1 MSNLKET
8 IEKFQSI
15 QLAKKRLDF
24 VNSELA
30 DKEAKLEALNKT
42 WRKEYADVE
51 ALEKLSLK
59 SVFTKILGDKEA
71 QLELERQEY
80 LAAFMKFEQYKK
92 TLDILY
98 FEKDVLVGKVES
110 LDLVKAELEQL
121 MEKRKAEL
129 IANKTP
135 EGKVILDL
143 DKELTTK
150 FHYRKETLEAFE
162 MGRSTMQHLVELSN
176 HLKKAKNWGRWD
188 MASSK
193 GGVTKIMKHSAID
206 SARRLLPQT
215 QHLLNTFKKELTDV
229 YGRQDYDVNLNMD
242 DLSSFTNVFFN
253 NLISDWIVQK
263 KINNA
268 MANVNS
274 VADYIKRTM
283 DSLELEV
290 KKLEK
295 TIIKIED
302 RKKEIVLES

>member
-1 MSNLKET
+1 MSKLKET

-15 QLAKKRLDF
+15 QLAQKRLDF

-30 DKEAKLEALNKT
+30 DKEAKLEGLNKS

-51 ALEKLSLK
+51 ELEKLSLK

-80 LAAFMKFEQYKK
+80 LSAFMKFEQYKK

-98 FEKDVLVGKVES
+98 FEKEVLVGKVES
-110 LDLVKAELEQL
+110 LDVVKAELDQL

-129 IANKTP
+129 IANRTP

-143 DKELTTK
+143 ENELKTK

-188 MASSK
+188 MASNK
-193 GGVTKIMKHSAID
+193 GGVSKIMKHSAID

-229 YGRQDYDVNLNMD
+229 YGRQNYDINLNMD
-242 DLSSFTNVFFN
+242 DLSGFANMFFN

-283 DSLELEV
+283 DALELEV
-290 KKLEK
+290 KKLEEA
-295 TIIKIED
+295 IIKIED
-302 RKKEIVLES
+302 RKKEIVIES

>member
-1 MSNLKET
+1 MSELKET

-15 QLAKKRLDF
+15 QLAQKRLDF
-24 VNSELA
+24 VNAELA
-30 DKEAKLEALNKT
+30 DKEAKLEDLNKS
-42 WRKEYADVE
+42 WRKEYEDVE
-51 ALEKLSLK
+51 SLEKLSLK

-80 LAAFMKFEQYKK
+80 LAAFMKYEQYKK

-98 FEKDVLVGKVES
+98 FEKDVLVQKVES
-110 LDLVKAELEQL
+110 LDIVKAKLEQL
-121 MEKRKAEL
+121 VAKRKAEL

-135 EGKVILDL
+135 EGKVIL
-143 DKELTTK
+143 ELEQELRTK

-162 MGRSTMQHLVELSN
+162 MGRSTMQHLVELSG
-176 HLKKAKNWGRWD
+176 HLKKAKDWGRWD
-188 MASSK
+188 MASNKRGMSK
-193 GGVTKIMKHSAID
+193 MMKHSAIE

-215 QHLLNTFKKELTDV
+215 QHLLNAFKKELTDV
-229 YGRQDYDVNLNMD
+229 YGRQNYEVNLNMD
-242 DLSSFTNVFFN
+242 DLSSFSNVFFN

-268 MANVNS
+268 LANVHS

-283 DSLELEV
+283 DSLELEI
-290 KKLEK
+290 KKLEE
-295 TIIKIED
+295 TIIKMED

>member
-1 MSNLKET
+1 MSDLKAS

-15 QLAKKRLDF
+15 QLAEKRLNF

-30 DKEAKLEALNKT
+30 DKEAKLEKLNKT
-42 WRKEYADVE
+42 WRKEYEDVE
-51 ALEKLSLK
+51 KLEKLSLK
-59 SVFTKILGDKEA
+59 SVFTSILGDKEK

-98 FEKDVLVGKVES
+98 FEKEVLVGKVES
-110 LDLVKAELEQL
+110 LDVVKAELEQL

-143 DKELTTK
+143 EKELRTK

-176 HLKKAKNWGRWD
+176 HLKKAKDWGRWD

-193 GGVTKIMKHSAID
+193 GGVSKMMKHSAIE

-215 QHLLNTFKKELTDV
+215 QHLLNAFKKELTDV
-229 YGRQDYDVNLNMD
+229 YGRQNYEVNLNMD
-242 DLSSFTNVFFN
+242 DLSNFANVFFN

-268 MANVNS
+268 LANVVS
-274 VADYIKRTM
+274 VADYVKRTM
-283 DSLELEV
+283 DSLEIEV
-290 KKLEK
+290 KKLEEQ
-295 TIIKIED
+295 IVQMED